1 MKNTFTRALL
11 AAAITSLPLSPISA
25 ANYTWTGPGTNMTT
39 AANWGGTT
47 PTAAD
52 TGTFAGATPTNPLVQ
67 YTGSPLTFN
76 AAGLIYSFG
85 SGSYSVGV
93 DAANVFNGAVVSIG
107 ASGVTNNSGAAQ
119 TIGIVNG
126 ANFGIVAGSLD
137 STLSATGGITYSI
150 GSGTDTVRSTLV
162 TQANASLGDASILV
176 NGSSSLTPGNQNFLR
191 IQDATNL
198 QSASLVAGSQGEIFI
213 NTTIATSTA
222 DVSLSGGS
230 LLIINQPITLNNLI
244 SGTST
249 DSIVLAANVTL
260 NNTTANNIQGVISG
274 AGAFISNSGSVGV
287 NNSSN
292 SYTGGTFVNGGTM
305 TGFTQSIPLAS
316 SEPSLVVAAGANFS
330 FENTIAGTFTGD
342 ILDNGNVTYNAV
354 SGSEIS
360 GDISGTGSFTLAT
373 INPTDVFTL
382 SGANT
387 YTGGTDIIQGILQ
400 VNPGSLPVSSADPS
414 PASVAM
420 SNASR
425 LRFIG
430 AAPNTYSGAISGTGS
445 VQVGSTSDVT
455 LTSLNNTYTTG
466 TVVDGTLHVT
476 AANLPTNGTVDV
488 PSVTS
493 LLDFTSTTT
502 ETFGGVIAGLGQVQ
516 LSGTGQLTLS
526 GNNSYTGGTFV
537 EAGTLIGSTTSIP
550 VAATQPSI
558 TIDNAATFQF
568 NQTGSGSF
576 AGDIVIST
584 ANGILQSNG
593 PGNLEIIGQI
603 TGNGKLLVSEGELTL
618 TRPSIGPNNT
628 YSGGSEIINGSTLI
642 GDTNSLQGVV
652 SINDGNLT
660 FVQTTDGT
668 FNGTFTGFS
677 GDNVNKTGTGTLNL
691 AFPTPM
697 FFGQTNVQQGTLNL
711 VSTYLGGDVE
721 VNSGT
726 FLTGIGQIGGN
737 LAVLGGTVSPGN
749 SIGTILVSG
758 NYTQNATGIYEVEI
772 NGAGQSDLIVVE
784 DSAVL
789 AGTVSVISLDGVI
802 NPANNYVIMHVD
814 GSITGEFQNVV
825 TESPSIVAAVY
836 YIDDTVNGGVNVILK
851 IETLFSSLAYT
862 SNEIQVANQLNS
874 ITNPTPELQAML
886 DALTLLGT
894 TDPEAA
900 TLALDQMTGQQYT
913 NLVVAAEISTHQ
925 FIRRLYDP
933 LRSIVTTYP
942 CNCYDSCCE
951 PCPTL
956 DLWIEGGGGRT
967 FIEGTTNTRGFHT
980 DGYEVTGG
988 VQSTF
993 KRDWTVGLAGSYVKD
1008 TVSYNVGGSGKN
1020 QTGYAGI
1027 YGLYRPANFYVL
1039 ADGVFGYTENKVRRF
1054 ISIGDLAYT
1063 SNSKPTTYQGS
1074 GYIEAGID
1082 CPWNCMLLQPFLGF
1096 EASYYNRKGFTETGA
1111 NPLNL
1116 VVSKKSHTNVFSR
1129 LGAHLTTNQLPY
1141 NLSLSVD
1148 LAWQYRITSLG
1159 NSINERFQS
1168 FGDNFTIKGLHFR
1181 RSSVD
1186 AAATITAVVFDNWQL
1201 YLEAS
1206 GERWSR
1212 ASTYNFLGGVKF
1224 SW

>member
-25 ANYTWTGPGTNMTT
+25 ANYTWTGPGTDMTT

-67 YTGSPLTFN
+67 YTGTPLTFN

-137 STLSATGGITYSI
+137 STSSATGGITYSI

-213 NTTIATSTA
+213 NTSIATSTA

-249 DSIVLAANVTL
+249 DSIVLAANVIL

-287 NNSSN
+287 NNSS
-292 SYTGGTFVNGGTM
+292 
-305 TGFTQSIPLAS
+305 
-316 SEPSLVVAAGANFS
+316 
-330 FENTIAGTFTGD
+330 
-342 ILDNGNVTYNAV
+342 
-354 SGSEIS
+354 
-360 GDISGTGSFTLAT
+360 
-373 INPTDVFTL
+373 
-382 SGANT
+382 
-387 YTGGTDIIQGILQ
+387 
-400 VNPGSLPVSSADPS
+400 
-414 PASVAM
+414 
-420 SNASR
+420 
-425 LRFIG
+425 
-430 AAPNTYSGAISGTGS
+430 
-445 VQVGSTSDVT
+445 
-455 LTSLNNTYTTG
+455 
-466 TVVDGTLHVT
+466 
-476 AANLPTNGTVDV
+476 
-488 PSVTS
+488 
-493 LLDFTSTTT
+493 
-502 ETFGGVIAGLGQVQ
+502 
-516 LSGTGQLTLS
+516 
-526 GNNSYTGGTFV
+526 NSYTGGTFV

-967 FIEGTTNTRGFHT
+967 FIEGTANTRGFHT

-1008 TVSYNVGGSGKN
+1008 TVSYNVGGSGKK